1 MNLSGRTGTEV
12 GRALTDLLNSAIARL
27 VSRRGDV
34 HEIVHDARKDL
45 KAFRSYLRLVRV
57 SLDEADYARL
67 NAAARDA
74 ARALSEARDSQALH
88 DAIDQLEKASPRRRI
103 DIAALRRGAASAVA
117 QSAGRK
123 ALRDLCREVARQM
136 RPHRDE
142 VAGWNLPDDHD
153 AYLDGLATTY
163 RAARKALRKG
173 LGSGLAEDLHEA
185 RKRVIHWRYQLE
197 LFSSLWPRLLK
208 AEVRELQDLREDL
221 GQHNDLVLLQKR
233 IADGVD
239 GFAGLKQ
246 REACLDAIL
255 VLRARR
261 TRTAARRAGLLF
273 TEPPK
278 SRRGRLEAWWKTA
291 TK

>member
-1 MNLSGRTGTEV
+1 MNIGGRTGSEV
-12 GRALTDLLNSAIARL
+12 SGALTDLLSSSAARL

-45 KAFRSYLRLVRV
+45 KAFRSYLRLVRALV
-57 SLDEADYARL
+57 GEEAYARL
-67 NAAARDA
+67 NAVARDA

-88 DAIDQLEKASPRRRI
+88 DAIDQLEKSAPRRRI
-103 DIAALRRGAASAVA
+103 DIAALRRGADSAVA

-123 ALRDLCREVARQM
+123 ALRDLCRAVAGRI
-136 RPHRDE
+136 RPLRDE
-142 VAGWNLPDDHD
+142 VADWTLPDDHD

-197 LFSSLWPRLLK
+197 LFSGLWPRLLK

-221 GQHNDLVLLQKR
+221 GQHNDLVLLQRR
-233 IADGVD
+233 IADGED

-246 REACLDAIL
+246 REVCLDAIL
-255 VLRARR
+255 VLRAQR

-273 TEPPK
+273 SEPPK
-278 SRRGRLEAWWKTA
+278 SRRRRLEGWWKMA